1 MMATKQLDSSKIRS
15 MQLKDLCLALV
26 QCESED
32 EVVEILKKEK
42 YWDRPENWQ
51 LFGGDENN
59 YSIIGNQQSKPES
72 AIVEKI
78 INSVDAMLMG
88 ECLRQDIKPDS
99 NEAPQSIK
107 DALDQYFQIFEG
119 KLTNISPKERSKLA
133 ENIGFV
139 ATGQK
144 TNPNYAIFDK
154 GEGQSPAR
162 LHDTILSIRKSN
174 KLRIPFVQGKFNM
187 GGTGVFRFCGEK
199 NIQLVISKRHPGIAE
214 HESDPMKDF
223 WGFTVIRRDDPS
235 QGARSSNYKYL
246 APSDHILF
254 FPADEI
260 PILPNSYPE
269 SYGRNMQWGTY
280 IKFFE
285 YKIGPGLRTNILF
298 DLYNKLSVLM
308 PHIALPVKLY
318 ERRKNYTGNSFETV
332 LSGLSVRV
340 EEDRSDNIEENF
352 PTSGSM
358 TVSGQKMKY
367 SIYAFKKAKHDKFTK
382 DEGIVFTINGQ
393 THGYLSKAFFNRK
406 GVGMNYLADSILVI
420 LDCSDID
427 GRERENLFM
436 NSRDRLSTCPLKT
449 EIESELEDVLKKHP
463 GLGILKDK
471 RRREEIESKLSDQQ
485 PLTEI
490 LQDILKKSPT
500 LSRLFV
506 QGMKLSSPFN
516 LSGATSMEEYEGK
529 EFPTIF
535 ALSKKFNH
543 NNPKQ
548 AHLNSKFRVEYKTDV
563 ANDYFDRSKDP
574 GMFRLFVNGKESENK
589 DINLWNGYAYL
600 NVFIDKSKVGDLI
613 HFRSE
618 VNDVNRAQPIIE
630 EFYIKVTEP
639 LTKKATEGGPRK
651 QPSSD
656 KPGADTK
663 KPDGFSLPNIIEVSR
678 DNRTGCSWEQQ
689 SFNETSALIVKGNEE
704 DGYDF
709 FVNIDNIHL
718 ISEIKPAKN
727 TEIQILQA
735 KYKFGL
741 VLVGLAVLNDI
752 TNSHKSEEQDES
764 NNNFSMVEKISKA
777 ISPVIIPMIDTLG
790 ALEIQDLISSMPEE
804 T

>member
-1 MMATKQLDSSKIRS
+1 M

-26 QCESED
+26 KCETEQ
-32 EVVEILKKEK
+32 EVIDILKAEK
-42 YWDRPENWQ
+42 YWDRSENWQ
-51 LFGGDENN
+51 LFGADENN

-88 ECLRQDIKPDS
+88 ECFTRDIKPEAS
-99 NEAPQSIK
+99 EAPQSIRE
-107 DALDQYFQIFEG
+107 ALIEYFNIFDG
-119 KLTNISPKERSKLA
+119 KLTNISAKERSMLA

-187 GGTGVFRFCGEK
+187 GGTGVFRFCGER
-199 NIQLVISKRHPGIAE
+199 NIQLIISKRHPGVAE
-214 HESDPMKDF
+214 FESDPMKDF
-223 WGFTVIRRDDPS
+223 WGFTIIRRDDPAH
-235 QGARSSNYKYL
+235 GARSSNYKYL
-246 APSDHILF
+246 APSNHILF
-254 FPADEI
+254 FPAEEL
-260 PILPNSYPE
+260 PILPGDYPE
-269 SYGRNMQWGTY
+269 PYAKPLQWGTY

-308 PHIALPVKLY
+308 PQIALPVKLY
-318 ERRKNYTGNSFETV
+318 ERRKDYQGNSFETV

-340 EEDRSDNIEENF
+340 DEDRSENIEENF
-352 PTSGSM
+352 PSSGAM
-358 TVSGQKMKY
+358 TVDKQTMRY
-367 SIYAFKKAKHDKFTK
+367 SIYVFKKGKHEKFTK

-406 GVGMNYLADSILVI
+406 SVGLNYLAESILVI
-420 LDCSDID
+420 LDCSEID
-427 GRERENLFM
+427 GRAREDLFM

-449 EIESELEDVLKKHP
+449 DIERELEEVLKKHP
-463 GLGILKDK
+463 GLAILKDK

-485 PLTEI
+485 PLAEV

-506 QGMKLSSPFN
+506 QGLKLSNPFN
-516 LSGATSMEEYEGK
+516 LNGAANTVEYSGK
-529 EFPTIF
+529 EFPTVF
-535 ALSKKFNH
+535 SLVKKFNH
-543 NNPKQ
+543 ENPKQ
-548 AHLNSKFRVEYKTDV
+548 AHLNSKFRIEYRTDV
-563 ANDYFDRSKDP
+563 ANDYFDRSKNP
-574 GMFRLFVNGKESENK
+574 GEFKLFVNGKISENK

-600 NVFIDKSKVGDLI
+600 NVLTTDSKVGDLI
-613 HFRSE
+613 HLRSE
-618 VNDVNRAQPIIE
+618 VNDVSQAQPIIE
-630 EFYIKVTEP
+630 EFFIKIIEP
-639 LTKKATEGGPRK
+639 LKKKQSNGGDRK
-651 QPSSD
+651 FPPSD
-656 KPGADTK
+656 RPGNDAK
-663 KPDGFSLPNIIEVSR
+663 KPDGYALPTIIEVSR
-678 DNRTGCSWEQQ
+678 DGRSGHSWDQQ
-689 SFNETSALIVKGNEE
+689 GFSEESALKVKGSED

-718 ISEIKPAKN
+718 LSEIKSAKSI
-727 TEIQILQA
+727 EIPVIQA

-741 VLVGLAVLNDI
+741 VLIGLSLLNEN
-752 TNSHKSEEQDES
+752 TNKNKGSDEEESE
-764 NNNFSMVEKISKA
+764 NIFSMIERMSKA
-777 ISPVIIPMIDTLG
+777 VSPVIIPMIDTLG
-790 ALEIQDLISSMPEE
+790 ALQTEDIIESMPEE
-804 T
+804 IL

>member
-1 MMATKQLDSSKIRS
+1 

-26 QCESED
+26 QCETED
-32 EVVEILKKEK
+32 EIIGLLKQEK

-51 LFGGDENN
+51 LFGSDENN
-59 YSIIGNQQSKPES
+59 YSIIGNQQSKPEA

-88 ECLRQDIKPDS
+88 ECFRRDMKPES
-99 NEAPQSIK
+99 NEAPQSIRE
-107 DALDQYFQIFEG
+107 ALIEYFQIFDG
-119 KLTNISPKERSKLA
+119 KLTNISPKERSQLS

-144 TNPNYAIFDK
+144 TNPNYVIFDK

-223 WGFTVIRRDDPS
+223 WGFTIIRRDDPKD
-235 QGARSSNYKYL
+235 GARSSNYKYL
-246 APSDHILF
+246 APSNHILF
-254 FPADEI
+254 FPSDEML
-260 PILPNSYPE
+260 ILPSDYPE
-269 SYGRNMQWGTY
+269 AYGKPMQWGTY

-285 YKIGPGLRTNILF
+285 YKIGTGLRTNILF

-318 ERRKNYTGNSFETV
+318 ERRKNYQGNSFETV

-340 EEDRSDNIEENF
+340 DEDRSDNIEENF

-358 TVSGQKMKY
+358 TVSGQKMTY
-367 SIYAFKKAKHDKFTK
+367 SIYVFKKGKHEKFTK

-406 GVGMNYLADSILVI
+406 GVGMNYIAESILVI
-420 LDCSDID
+420 LDCSEID
-427 GRERENLFM
+427 GRAREDLFM

-449 EIESELEDVLKKHP
+449 EIENELEDVLKKHP
-463 GLGILKDK
+463 GLGMLKDK

-485 PLTEI
+485 PLTEV
-490 LQDILKKSPT
+490 LQEILKKSPT
-500 LSRLFV
+500 LSKLFV
-506 QGMKLSSPFN
+506 QGLKLNSPFN
-516 LSGATSMEEYEGK
+516 LNGAANAVEYKGK
-529 EFPTIF
+529 EFPTLF

-543 NNPKQ
+543 DNPKQ
-548 AHLNSKFRVEYKTDV
+548 AHLNSKFRIEYNTDV
-563 ANDYFDRSKDP
+563 NNDYFDRSKNP
-574 GMFRLFVNGKESENK
+574 GTFKLFVNGKESENK
-589 DINLWNGYAYL
+589 DINLWNGYGFL
-600 NVFIDKSKVGDLI
+600 NVLITNSKVGDLI

-618 VNDVNRAQPIIE
+618 VNDVSQVQPITE
-630 EFYIKVTEP
+630 EFYVKVIEP
-639 LTKKATEGGPRK
+639 LKKKQTNGGDRK
-651 QPSSD
+651 PPPSDQP
-656 KPGADTK
+656 GTDTK
-663 KPDGFSLPNIIEVSR
+663 KPDGFALPTIIEVSR
-678 DNRTGCSWEQQ
+678 DGRTGHSWEQQ
-689 SFNETSALIVKGNEE
+689 SFTEESALKVKGSEE

-709 FVNIDNIHL
+709 FVNVDNIHL
-718 ISEIKPAKN
+718 LLEIKPAKSI
-727 TEIQILQA
+727 EVQVIQA

-741 VLVGLAVLNDI
+741 VLLGLALLNE
-752 TNSHKSEEQDES
+752 TNKQQKSDDQEEMDTV
-764 NNNFSMVEKISKA
+764 FTTIEKVSKA
-777 ISPVIIPMIDTLG
+777 VSPIIIPMIDTLG
-790 ALEIQDLISSMPEE
+790 TLETQDIISSMPEE
-804 T
+804 V

>member
-1 MMATKQLDSSKIRS
+1 

-26 QCESED
+26 HCESEE
-32 EVVEILKKEK
+32 EVIEILKREK

-51 LFGGDENN
+51 LFGQDENN

-88 ECLRQDIKPDS
+88 ECLKQDVKPDS
-99 NEAPQSIK
+99 DSAPQSIK
-107 DALDQYFQIFEG
+107 DALSEYFKIFEG
-119 KLTNISPKERSKLA
+119 KLTNISPQERSKLA

-144 TNPNYAIFDK
+144 TNPNYSVFDK

-199 NIQLVISKRHPGIAE
+199 NIQLVISRRHPGIAE
-214 HESDPMKDF
+214 HESDPMRDF

-246 APSDHILF
+246 APHNQILF
-254 FPADEI
+254 FPGEEL
-260 PILPNSYPE
+260 PILPGVYPAA
-269 SYGRNMQWGTY
+269 YGKNMQWGTY

-285 YKIGPGLRTNILF
+285 YKIGPGLRTNILL

-318 ERRKNYTGNSFETV
+318 ERRKDYKAHSYETV

-340 EEDRSDNIEENF
+340 DEDRSDNIEENF

-358 TVSGQKMKY
+358 TVTGQKMRY
-367 SIYAFKKAKHDKFTK
+367 SIYAFKKGRHEKFTK

-406 GVGMNYLADSILVI
+406 AVGMNYLADSILVI
-420 LDCSDID
+420 LDCSEID

-449 EIESELEDVLKKHP
+449 EIENELEDVLKKHP

-471 RRREEIESKLSDQQ
+471 RRREEIESRLSDQQ
-485 PLTEI
+485 PLADI
-490 LQDILKKSPT
+490 LQSILRKSPT
-500 LSRLFV
+500 LSRLFI
-506 QGMKLSSPFN
+506 QGLKLSNPFN
-516 LSGATSMEEYEGK
+516 MSGAANAEEYKGK
-529 EFPTIF
+529 EFPTLF
-535 ALSKKFNH
+535 SLSKKFDH
-543 NNPKQ
+543 ATPKQ

-563 ANDYFDRSKDP
+563 VNDYFDRSKDP
-574 GMFRLFVNGKESENK
+574 GGFKLFVNGNESENK

-600 NVFIDKSKVGDLI
+600 NVFIDKAKIGDLI
-613 HFRSE
+613 HFRSQ
-618 VNDVNRAQPIIE
+618 VIDISRAQPIVE
-630 EFYIKVTEP
+630 DFYIKVIEP
-639 LTKKATEGGPRK
+639 LSKKTSDPGPRK
-651 QPSSD
+651 KPSSD
-656 KPGADTK
+656 KPGVDAK
-663 KPDGFSLPNIIEVSR
+663 KPDGFALPNIIEVSR
-678 DNRTGCSWEQQ
+678 DNRTGHSWEEQG
-689 SFNETSALIVKGNEE
+689 FNEESALAVKGSEE

-709 FVNIDNIHL
+709 FVNVDNVHL
-718 ISEIKPAKN
+718 LSELRPSKTSDIN
-727 TEIQILQA
+727 ILQA

-741 VLVGLAVLNDI
+741 VLIGLSIINEINKQTKTED
-752 TNSHKSEEQDES
+752 EES
-764 NNNFSMVEKISKA
+764 VNIFTMVAQISKA
-777 ISPVIIPMIDTLG
+777 ISPVIIPMIETLG
-790 ALEIQDLISSMPEE
+790 TLETQDLIASMSEE
-804 T
+804 

>member
-1 MMATKQLDSSKIRS
+1 
-15 MQLKDLCLALV
+15 MQLKDLCFALV
-26 QCESED
+26 KCETEE
-32 EVVEILKKEK
+32 EVIELLKQEK

-51 LFGGDENN
+51 LFGSDENN

-88 ECLRQDIKPDS
+88 ECFRRDIKPDS
-99 NEAPQSIK
+99 DEAPQSIK
-107 DALDQYFQIFEG
+107 EALIEYFKIFDG
-119 KLTNISPKERSKLA
+119 KLTNISPRERSQLS

-223 WGFTVIRRDDPS
+223 WGFTVIRRDDPKD
-235 QGARSSNYKYL
+235 GARSSNYKYL
-246 APSDHILF
+246 APSNHILF

-260 PILPNSYPE
+260 LILPSDYPE
-269 SYGRNMQWGTY
+269 AYGKPMQWGTY

-318 ERRKNYTGNSFETV
+318 ERRKNYQGNSFETV

-340 EEDRSDNIEENF
+340 DEDRSDNIEENF

-358 TVSGQKMKY
+358 TVSGQKMTY
-367 SIYAFKKAKHDKFTK
+367 SIYVFKKGKHEKFTK

-406 GVGMNYLADSILVI
+406 GVGLNYIAESILVI
-420 LDCSDID
+420 LDCTEID
-427 GRERENLFM
+427 GRAREDLFM

-449 EIESELEDVLKKHP
+449 EIENEMEDVLKKHP

-471 RRREEIESKLSDQQ
+471 RRRAEIESKLSDQQ

-506 QGMKLSSPFN
+506 QGLKLNSPFN
-516 LSGATSMEEYEGK
+516 LSGAANAIEYIGK
-529 EFPTIF
+529 EFPSLF

-543 NNPKQ
+543 DNPKQ
-548 AHLNSKFRVEYKTDV
+548 AHLNSKFRIEYNTDV
-563 ANDYFDRSKDP
+563 KNDYFDRSKTP
-574 GMFRLFVNGKESENK
+574 GTFKLFVNSKESENK
-589 DINLWNGYAYL
+589 DINLWNGYGFL
-600 NVFIDKSKVGDLI
+600 NVLIGNSNVGDLI

-618 VNDVNRAQPIIE
+618 VNDVSQVQPITE
-630 EFYIKVTEP
+630 EFYVKVIEP
-639 LTKKATEGGPRK
+639 LKKKQTNGGERK
-651 QPSSD
+651 LPPSDQP
-656 KPGADTK
+656 GTDTK
-663 KPDGFSLPNIIEVSR
+663 KPDGFALPTIIEVSR
-678 DNRTGCSWEQQ
+678 DGRTGHNWEQQ
-689 SFNETSALIVKGNEE
+689 SFTEESALKVKGSDE

-718 ISEIKPAKN
+718 LSEIKPAKSL
-727 TEIQILQA
+727 EVQVIQA

-741 VLVGLAVLNDI
+741 VLLGLALLNE
-752 TNSHKSEEQDES
+752 TNKQQKPDEQEEMDS
-764 NNNFSMVEKISKA
+764 VFTTIEKVSKA
-777 ISPVIIPMIDTLG
+777 VSPIIIPMIDTLG
-790 ALEIQDLISSMPEE
+790 ALETQDIIASMPEE
-804 T
+804 I

>member
-1 MMATKQLDSSKIRS
+1 MN
-15 MQLKDLCLALV
+15 LKDLCLALV
-26 QCESED
+26 QCETEE
-32 EVVEILKKEK
+32 EVIEILKREK
-42 YWDRPENWQ
+42 YWDNPENWQ

-88 ECLRQDIKPDS
+88 ECLSKGIKPDS
-99 NEAPQSIK
+99 DEAPQSIK
-107 DALDQYFQIFEG
+107 DALSNYFKIFEG
-119 KLTNISPKERSKLA
+119 KLTNISAQERSKLA

-154 GEGQSPAR
+154 GEGQSPVR

-199 NIQLVISKRHPGIAE
+199 NIQLVVSKRNPAIAQ
-214 HESDPMKDF
+214 HESDPMREY

-235 QGARSSNYKYL
+235 PGARSSNFKYL
-246 APSDHILF
+246 APINQILF
-254 FPADEI
+254 FQSDDL
-260 PILPNSYPE
+260 PILPSAYPE
-269 SYGRNMQWGTY
+269 PYGKSLQWGTY

-308 PHIALPVKLY
+308 PQIALPVRLY
-318 ERRKNYTGNSFETV
+318 ERRKNYSGNSFETV

-340 EEDRSDNIEENF
+340 DEDRSENIEDNF

-367 SIYAFKKAKHDKFTK
+367 SIYAFKKGRHEKFTK

-406 GVGMNYLADSILVI
+406 GVGLNYLADSILVI
-420 LDCSDID
+420 LDCSEID

-449 EIESELEDVLKKHP
+449 EIENELEDVLKKHP

-471 RRREEIESKLSDQQ
+471 RRKEEIESKLSDQQ
-485 PLTEI
+485 PLADI

-506 QGMKLSSPFN
+506 QGMKLKSPFN
-516 LSGATSMEEYEGK
+516 MGGATDADEFQGQ
-529 EFPTIF
+529 EFPTVF
-535 ALSKKFNH
+535 SLSKKY
-543 NNPKQ
+543 NNQTPKQ
-548 AHLNSKFRVEYKTDV
+548 AHLNSKCRVEYKTDV

-574 GMFRLFVNGKESENK
+574 GTFKLYVNGNESENR

-600 NVFIDKSKVGDLI
+600 NVFIDKSNIGDLI

-618 VNDVNRAQPIIE
+618 VNDISRVQPIVE
-630 EFYIKVTEP
+630 DFYIKVTEP
-639 LTKKATEGGPRK
+639 LAKKESESGQRK
-651 QPSSD
+651 KPASD
-656 KPGADTK
+656 KPGTDSK

-678 DNRTGCSWEQQ
+678 DNRTGHSWEEQG
-689 SFNETSALIVKGNEE
+689 FNEESALLVKGSEQ

-718 ISEIKPAKN
+718 LSEVKPAK
-727 TEIQILQA
+727 TSDIQVLQA

-741 VLVGLAVLNDI
+741 VLVGLSILNDE
-752 TNSHKSEEQDES
+752 NKKAKNEEQDES
-764 NNNFSMVEKISKA
+764 NNIFTLVAQLSKA

-790 ALEIQDLISSMPEE
+790 ALETQDLISSMPEE
-804 T
+804 TI